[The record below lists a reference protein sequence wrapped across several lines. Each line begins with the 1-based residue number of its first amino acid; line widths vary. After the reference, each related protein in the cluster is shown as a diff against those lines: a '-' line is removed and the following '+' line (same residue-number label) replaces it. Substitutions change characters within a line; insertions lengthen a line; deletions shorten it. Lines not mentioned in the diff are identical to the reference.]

1 MTRFSDYMSF
11 CTSHFFLSSL
21 ITSLFTA
28 VKVRS
33 WRTCLTVQKKHTHKH
48 VLTHKL
54 LGFIVYVFCSIS
66 PNMSMNA
73 LTALTSDCI
82 HNSSLYFSFFYY
94 TGSFKGMCKQIDHF
108 PEDADYEADAS
119 EYFLRESISTSVYIL
134 RTYYMFSSIFH
145 WIFLG
150 LLSIM
155 FSPFTSLLPS
165 WNSPFSMTISK

>member
-1 MTRFSDYMSF
+1 MLN
-11 CTSHFFLSSL
+11 CANNH
-21 ITSLFTA
+21 
-28 VKVRS
+28 
-33 WRTCLTVQKKHTHKH
+33 KKHTHKH

-119 EYFLRESISTSVYIL
+119 EYFLRESLHQYICLYSQNILYVFINFSLNISWSFIHNV
-134 RTYYMFSSIFH
+134 
-145 WIFLG
+145 
-150 LLSIM
+150 
-155 FSPFTSLLPS
+155 
-165 WNSPFSMTISK
+165 